1 MAKNK
6 PRLTPVKVP
15 ITLESGQMTSGIRHK
30 NLTLA
35 AQALTPPAGPTSAPV
50 LSVKQAAKLTAQE
63 AESVFIV
70 SGTKSLSS
78 PQGEKM
84 SRFTTIP
91 VKIPMTGDDYF
102 TVDVEITPITEQ
114 GGVYFWDVRNDDDD
128 GTITSYQTGNRC
140 RGLWVEARDYDNSA
154 IFRQVIG
161 TDFVV
166 SGTDRADWLKVARRM
181 AR

>member
-35 AQALTPPAGPTSAPV
+35 AQAPAPPAGPTSAPV

-91 VKIPMTGDDYF
+91 VKIPMTGDDSF
-102 TVDVEITPITEQ
+102 AVDVEISPITEQ
-114 GGVYFWDVRNDDDD
+114 GGVYFWDVRNDDD
-128 GTITSYQTGNRC
+128 GTITSYQTGDRG

-154 IFRQVIG
+154 VFRQVIG

>member
-15 ITLESGQMTSGIRHK
+15 IRLESGQMTSGIRHK

-102 TVDVEITPITEQ
+102 TLDVEITPITEQ
-114 GGVYFWDVRNDDDD
+114 GGVYFWDVRNDD
-128 GTITSYQTGNRC
+128 GTITSYQTGDRG

-166 SGTDRADWLKVARRM
+166 SGTDRADRLKVARRM